1 MTTDDFTVLVNEK
14 VADCFECPYELD
26 EGETQGAML
35 GGSTDYDEEYAGNI
49 DMYYSDYS
57 DM

>member
-1 MTTDDFTVLVNEK
+1 MTTDAFTILVDEK
-14 VADCFECPYELD
+14 VADCYESVYELD

-35 GGSTDYDEEYAGNI
+35 GGSTDYDEEFAGNI
-49 DMYYSDYS
+49 DMYYD